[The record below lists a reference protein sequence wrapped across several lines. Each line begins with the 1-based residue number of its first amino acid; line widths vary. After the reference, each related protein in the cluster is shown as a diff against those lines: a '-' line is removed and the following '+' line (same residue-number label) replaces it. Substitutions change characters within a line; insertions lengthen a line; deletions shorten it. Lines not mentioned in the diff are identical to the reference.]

1 MIKVLQFI
9 FENIK
14 INLDSL
20 SDVKVG
26 EIITKKDVIENG
38 LYPIISGGIE
48 PLGYVDKFNN
58 LANSITI
65 SRAGTAGYVN
75 FIKTNFWLNDKCFV
89 IKPNS
94 EIFNSKYIFHYL
106 KNNKDEID
114 KIIKKGTVNTIG
126 INDLKNINLI
136 LPSLKIQNKIVKI
149 LDNFEAICKD
159 LNIGLPA
166 EEQKRKQ
173 QYEYYR
179 DAIFKCLETGKVD
192 TKPANER
199 DRGIINRGLVFPE

>member
-1 MIKVLQFI
+1 M
-9 FENIK
+9 
-14 INLDSL
+14 
-20 SDVKVG
+20 
-26 EIITKKDVIENG
+26 
-38 LYPIISGGIE
+38 
-48 PLGYVDKFNN
+48 
-58 LANSITI
+58 
-65 SRAGTAGYVN
+65 
-75 FIKTNFWLNDKCFV
+75 
-89 IKPNS
+89 
-94 EIFNSKYIFHYL
+94 